1 MVTVECY
8 IGYMKKAGAWI
19 LIVLLALLFV
29 PIGGM
34 KLLGVP
40 AAVKEFEMIGFGQW
54 FRFVTGILELTG
66 AIGLLIPK
74 HRFWAALLIATI
86 MLGAT
91 MINIWVLHLPGLTRV
106 TAVLMTLALILAT
119 LCRSPKEKT

>member
-1 MVTVECY
+1 
-8 IGYMKKAGAWI
+8 MKKIAAWI

-40 AAVKEFEMIGFGQW
+40 AAVKEFEMIGFGQR
-54 FRFVTGILELTG
+54 FRYVTGILELTG

-86 MLGAT
+86 MLCAT
-91 MINIWVLHLPGLTRV
+91 AINIWILHAPGLARV
-106 TAVLMTLALILAT
+106 TAVLMTLAIILAA